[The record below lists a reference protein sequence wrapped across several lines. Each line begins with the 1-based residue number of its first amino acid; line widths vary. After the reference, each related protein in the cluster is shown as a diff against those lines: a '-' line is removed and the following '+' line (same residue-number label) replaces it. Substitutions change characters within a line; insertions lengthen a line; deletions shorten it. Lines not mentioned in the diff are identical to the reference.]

1 MKLRYL
7 IFCLG
12 MAFLASA
19 LRSQEFNATL
29 TQALAKSWPTY
40 NGDYSGRR
48 FSELTQ
54 INTSNVISLSFAWIW
69 RSDYNY
75 LRPAVSSLRI
85 QR

>member
-29 TQALAKSWPTY
+29 TQALAKSGRPTMAITPVDDLA
-40 NGDYSGRR
+40 NSRK
-48 FSELTQ
+48 LTLP
-54 INTSNVISLSFAWIW
+54 T
-69 RSDYNY
+69 
-75 LRPAVSSLRI
+75 
-85 QR
+85 